1 LKLYIAVHKQQ
12 YDPKRL
18 LHRDCKTP
26 QLPDDQLKKYQL
38 KVQEQTIPAA
48 QVIVVDAKEER
59 KRKQKAS
66 GAAAVLPSD
75 FSKSNERAK
84 KPKKSVETVVVKHK
98 DTKLKVI

>member
-1 LKLYIAVHKQQ
+1 M
-12 YDPKRL
+12 
-18 LHRDCKTP
+18 
-26 QLPDDQLKKYQL
+26 
-38 KVQEQTIPAA
+38 
-48 QVIVVDAKEER
+48 VDAKEER